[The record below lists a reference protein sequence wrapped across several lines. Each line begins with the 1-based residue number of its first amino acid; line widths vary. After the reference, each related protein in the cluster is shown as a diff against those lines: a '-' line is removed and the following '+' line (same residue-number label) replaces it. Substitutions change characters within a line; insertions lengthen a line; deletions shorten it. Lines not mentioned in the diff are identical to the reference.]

1 MLSSIR
7 SKKTAKVP
15 MSQAN
20 KMDTLSD
27 DRATTRVAPTNEG
40 VTMKR
45 MIRKTSQKKSRR
57 GLRKRLSFLELVRL
71 AVDLPLGYSPS
82 IGNKY

>member
-1 MLSSIR
+1 MCGNMGINMIIND
-7 SKKTAKVP
+7 K
-15 MSQAN
+15 
-20 KMDTLSD
+20 D
-27 DRATTRVAPTNEG
+27 G
-40 VTMKR
+40 VSMKR